1 MLRHLLDDGASRGVR
16 QLSLET
22 GSTEFFA
29 PARALYAGAGFTV
42 CGPFGDYREDPHS
55 VFMTLHLPLRPGPA
69 LLEPSAP
76 PLRAQRAPHTEVC
89 DARSRPSR
97 TS

>member
-1 MLRHLLDDGASRGVR
+1 MLRHLLDDATSRDVR
-16 QLSLET
+16 QVSLET

-42 CGPFGDYREDPHS
+42 CRPFGDYRDDPHS
-55 VFMTLHLPLRPGPA
+55 VFMTLHLPLLPQPA

-76 PLRAQRAPHTEVC
+76 PLLAQRA
-89 DARSRPSR
+89 RQ
-97 TS
+97 